1 MALVA
6 DDIFEPDDHAE
17 QSAQWETSP
26 DLFIDRNRLGAHL
39 IAIYFDEGIQ
49 SGGSIDLGEIM
60 IHHTDT
66 GHYPGFQVS
75 LVRNYGT
82 VNVQSVTWNR

>member
-1 MALVA
+1 
-6 DDIFEPDDHAE
+6 
-17 QSAQWETSP
+17 
-26 DLFIDRNRLGAHL
+26 
-39 IAIYFDEGIQ
+39 
-49 SGGSIDLGEIM
+49 M